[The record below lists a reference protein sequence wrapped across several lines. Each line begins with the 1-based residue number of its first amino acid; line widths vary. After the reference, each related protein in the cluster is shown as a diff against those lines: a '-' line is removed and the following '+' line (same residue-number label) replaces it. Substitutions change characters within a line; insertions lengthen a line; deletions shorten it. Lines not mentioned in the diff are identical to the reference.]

1 MNTTQMYDYWKVAK
15 PTETFEQFSQSIK
28 LDDWPALYEGLIY
41 ESISFEDYCGNQYFE
56 YANQLWHSET
66 YCITPEGTISFDICS
81 CAHCSCS
88 HLISKP

>member
-56 YANQLWHSET
+56 YAKRN
-66 YCITPEGTISFDICS
+66 YPFDTQI
-81 CAHCSCS
+81 AGA
-88 HLISKP
+88 LGAALFGKALAEKEKAM